1 MTVPGLYIMPLVEL
15 RTRVSLFQLSFTARA
30 RQKRKG
36 SILRNELRWNHARR
50 AVPVVASPPHG
61 VCSTHTAA
69 FFRARFSAFPH
80 THPHGN
86 AFHSHMARSPHVGR
100 AGPQTERTRCGA
112 SLASRGPIDF
122 ADGPS
127 SCTPS
132 RRVRSMRCSRRR
144 TAERPKEGGQPC
156 QPSPDVCG
164 VAMLRYSSW
173 RWTTQS
179 SQRCR
184 RSTARIHR
192 WRDSGGASARGRWTR
207 RAKGR
212 LHPHMVNGPL
222 DVQQAHAQAPQTG
235 QTWRASSI
243 ISISGAW
250 FSCAPW
256 AR

>member
-1 MTVPGLYIMPLVEL
+1 MGY
-15 RTRVSLFQLSFTARA
+15 
-30 RQKRKG
+30 
-36 SILRNELRWNHARR
+36 
-50 AVPVVASPPHG
+50 

-69 FFRARFSAFPH
+69 FSAHGFPLFP
-80 THPHGN
+80 THIRMETLSLHIWHAPLRWG
-86 AFHSHMARSPHVGR
+86 G
-100 AGPQTERTRCGA
+100 AGLQTERTRCGA
-112 SLASRGPIDF
+112 SLASRGSIDF
-122 ADGPS
+122 AGGPS
-127 SCTPS
+127 SCTPP
-132 RRVRSMRCSRRR
+132 RRVRSMGCSRRR

-192 WRDSGGASARGRWTR
+192 GASARGRWTR
-207 RAKGR
+207 RAKAR

>member
-1 MTVPGLYIMPLVEL
+1 MLHAHSGFFPRTV
-15 RTRVSLFQLSFTARA
+15 F
-30 RQKRKG
+30 
-36 SILRNELRWNHARR
+36 
-50 AVPVVASPPHG
+50 
-61 VCSTHTAA
+61 
-69 FFRARFSAFPH
+69 RFSPH
-80 THPHGN
+80 TSAWKRFPFTYGTLP
-86 AFHSHMARSPHVGR
+86 S
-100 AGPQTERTRCGA
+100 CGA
-112 SLASRGPIDF
+112 RWASNGEKAMWRIVGIESLIDF

-127 SCTPS
+127 SCTPP

-144 TAERPKEGGQPC
+144 TAERPKEGAQPC

-222 DVQQAHAQAPQTG
+222 DVQQAQAQAPQTG

>member
-127 SCTPS
+127 SCTPP

-144 TAERPKEGGQPC
+144 TAERPKEGAQPC
-156 QPSPDVCG
+156 QPSPDVSG

-192 WRDSGGASARGRWTR
+192 WRDSGGASARGR
-207 RAKGR
+207 
-212 LHPHMVNGPL
+212 
-222 DVQQAHAQAPQTG
+222 
-235 QTWRASSI
+235 
-243 ISISGAW
+243 
-250 FSCAPW
+250 
-256 AR
+256 